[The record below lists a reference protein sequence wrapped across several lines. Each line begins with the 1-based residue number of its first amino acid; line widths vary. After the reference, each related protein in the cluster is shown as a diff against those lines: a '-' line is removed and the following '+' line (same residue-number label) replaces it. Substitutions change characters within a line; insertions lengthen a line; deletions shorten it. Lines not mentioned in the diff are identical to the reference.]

1 MGCVHAPLG
10 AGDEEGRQEA
20 PWQMSVPVYDPGTVT
35 TFPETLCKV
44 SVFSTQER
52 VLMAEPLHAVT
63 SLVVLRPCISR
74 SRSPVSRAHLPSKA

>member
-1 MGCVHAPLG
+1 
-10 AGDEEGRQEA
+10 
-20 PWQMSVPVYDPGTVT
+20 MSVLLWGLGLRRAGRRPPGRCLFPCMTEGLLT

-52 VLMAEPLHAVT
+52 VLVAEPLHAVT

-74 SRSPVSRAHLPSKA
+74 SCSPVSRTHLPSKA